1 MSKMN
6 RFNQSQAL
14 IQMDEVTEAEVISKI
29 EKQIKK
35 YQKGRGDVLGNVDA
49 IVKIAKDYVKLKLNN
64 FEDVSANVQA
74 ALDAME
80 GGEGSEKEV
89 EKNLRAAISTLL
101 QSAGLNETFNYQ
113 DISDFG
119 LFNKKSHE
127 LCNGQLINE
136 VSNKIDKSQVEKVAI
151 TLANRAFGKNVDKKK
166 VTEMVNRAM
175 EISEESGSGTK
186 GAVSAIVAFFKT
198 PKKNESLNIEDKD
211 MNINEK
217 TRRKSKN
224 EEDDGYESPE
234 EGSEDD
240 LEILDNAEAII
251 DAANAYLETSDD
263 DEGKD
268 SVAALCAEFA
278 GSVDAASFE
287 DAASALGGILDIIAP
302 MESEDP
308 DFEDIPESV
317 SIDSDEFDF

>member
-1 MSKMN
+1 MN

-14 IQMDEVTEAEVISKI
+14 IQMNEVTEAEVISKI

-136 VSNKIDKSQVEKVAI
+136 ASNKIDKSQVEKVAI

-224 EEDDGYESPE
+224 EEDDGYEPPE

>member
-1 MSKMN
+1 MN

>member
-1 MSKMN
+1 
-6 RFNQSQAL
+6 
-14 IQMDEVTEAEVISKI
+14 
-29 EKQIKK
+29 
-35 YQKGRGDVLGNVDA
+35 
-49 IVKIAKDYVKLKLNN
+49 
-64 FEDVSANVQA
+64 
-74 ALDAME
+74 ME

>member
-1 MSKMN
+1 MN

-14 IQMDEVTEAEVISKI
+14 IQMDEVTVPEVISKI

-127 LCNGQLINE
+127 LCNAQLINE
-136 VSNKIDKSQVEKVAI
+136 ASNKIDKSQVEKVAI

-224 EEDDGYESPE
+224 EEDDGYEPPE

>member
-1 MSKMN
+1 MN

-14 IQMDEVTEAEVISKI
+14 IQMNEVTEAEVISKI

-224 EEDDGYESPE
+224 EEDDGYEPPE